1 MTRSAGRPSAFHS
14 RTALISRMA
23 GSPRLT
29 TATRSKA
36 KAGLIGL
43 LTEGGADIVAG
54 AAGRRPPGGP
64 VRLQDLEHHL
74 VRDDRR
80 VDAHHRVAA
89 DGAGPEPGREHP
101 HRPGDH

>member
-1 MTRSAGRPSAFHS
+1 MTRRAGCPSSSPSRAALIS

-29 TATRSKA
+29 IAMRRKA
-36 KAGLIGL
+36 NGLIGL

-54 AAGRRPPGGP
+54 APGHRPGAALAGRGRGG
-64 VRLQDLEHHL
+64 VLQVQHHL
-74 VRDDRR
+74 IRDDGR

-89 DGAGPEPGREHP
+89 DGAG
-101 HRPGDH
+101 